1 LEFES
6 QVGDLTS
13 ILKVDN
19 RRREALKEQFEDKQA
34 LLLVDRYRFLNL
46 APCTP
51 EQLRYMGYAVSVEIL
66 NYSYKFILEARP
78 HFWFVERNPI
88 GNIAAFG

>member
-1 LEFES
+1 M

-19 RRREALKEQFEDKQA
+19 RRREALKDQFEDKQA
-34 LLLVDRYRFLNL
+34 LLLVDRYRFFNL

-51 EQLRYMGYAVSVEIL
+51 EQLRYMGYSVSFAIQ
-66 NYSYKFILEARP
+66 
-78 HFWFVERNPI
+78 
-88 GNIAAFG
+88 

>member
-1 LEFES
+1 MEFES

-46 APCTP
+46 APCTS
-51 EQLRYMGYAVSVEIL
+51 EQLRYMGYSVSLKNSLHE
-66 NYSYKFILEARP
+66 
-78 HFWFVERNPI
+78 
-88 GNIAAFG
+88 